1 MKFTKI
7 FDTESAMEAYLSS
20 ADLDTYVF
28 YVIETDRIVY
38 SGNEPHTPYD
48 EQYLT
53 FVAMEDNM
61 SVGLSDANDNVY
73 QYSIDNGATWSNLA
87 NNQSTSAVN
96 TGEKILFK
104 ASGLTADYLKGIGK
118 LIPSAAS
125 SVEGNIM
132 SLLYGDNF
140 VGQTVISNARQFH
153 KLFENVTSLVSAENL
168 VLPATTLTD
177 YCYFAMFYGCSG
189 LTSAPSI
196 LPATTL
202 ASYCYFYMFNRCNL
216 TAAPELPATTLVDS
230 CYTYMFEMNAN
241 LNYIKCLATDISASH
256 CTFRWVNG
264 VSATGT
270 FVMPASM
277 DGGNWV
283 CGNSGVPFGWDG
295 YDENGNRLELPCAM

>member
-1 MKFTKI
+1 MKFTNI
-7 FDTESAMEAYLSS
+7 FDTESAMTEYLSS

-53 FVAMEDNM
+53 FVAMENNM

-87 NNQSTSAVN
+87 NGESTSAVN

-104 ASGLTADYLKGIGK
+104 ASSLRVDWNKGIGK

-140 VGQTVISNARQFH
+140 VGQTVISNARQFY

-168 VLPATTLTD
+168 VLPATTLTS
-177 YCYFAMFYGCSG
+177 YCYYAMFYGCSG

-241 LNYIKCLATDISASH
+241 LNYIKCLANDISASY
-256 CTFRWVNG
+256 CTFSWTKG

-270 FVMPASM
+270 FVKSTSM
-277 DGGNWV
+277 NDWTTGNNGIPNGWTVNDDGSLV
-283 CGNSGVPFGWDG
+283 DDG
-295 YDENGNRLELPCAM
+295 DDWGQ